1 MGRILPSPENAAE
14 EAGEERQKRKA
25 EILRGTKRMK
35 LSERLERVISFVE
48 PAVSAADIGTDHG
61 YVPMELVRRGTAEHA
76 LAMDVR
82 PGPLSRARDHIAQA
96 GLENQIETRLSD
108 GLAKLSAGEADAVI
122 ISGMGGELTIRIL
135 AEGVHMWKMV
145 RQWVLSPHS
154 EVFKVRRYLWE
165 HGFSIV
171 REEMVLED
179 EKYYTILD
187 VRPGNGERIIKGE
200 DETDGNKAMGPELK
214 AEAPWGK
221 REYYGEFLPSS
232 MSPAFSQYLKEEER
246 RLLEL
251 CGTLEVQAERS
262 SRAGKRLKETKQ
274 RLLWN
279 REVQNE
285 VQGNH

>member
-1 MGRILPSPENAAE
+1 
-14 EAGEERQKRKA
+14 
-25 EILRGTKRMK
+25 MK

-48 PAVSAADIGTDHG
+48 PAESAADIGTDHG
-61 YVPMELVRRGTAEHA
+61 YVPLELVRRGMAGHA

-108 GLAKLSAGEADAVI
+108 GLAKLSAGEADTVI

-135 AEGVHMWKMV
+135 AEGVHMWKTV

-154 EVFKVRRYLWE
+154 EVFKVRRFLWE
-165 HGFSIV
+165 YGFSIV

-179 EKYYTILD
+179 GKYYTILD
-187 VRPGNGERIIKGE
+187 VRPGNGEGIRKGE
-200 DETDGNKAMGPELK
+200 DETAGSKAMGPE
-214 AEAPWGK
+214 AEAESLWGK

-232 MSPAFSQYLKEEER
+232 GSPVFFQYLKEEER

-251 CGTLEVQAERS
+251 CGMLEAQTEHS
-262 SRAGKRLKETKQ
+262 LRAGKRLKETEQ

-279 REVQNE
+279 REVQDE